1 MERDIKELD
10 RSIKESRTKS
20 KGAATLA
27 DKLAAQKEQRDLE
40 GQRDKKRRELFDR
53 QDEIQRKRDG
63 LIDELE
69 RQLKQ
74 EISVHIILSC
84 QWEIA

>member
-1 MERDIKELD
+1 MQKG
-10 RSIKESRTKS
+10 RSSNEHIFD
-20 KGAATLA
+20 AATLA
-27 DKLAAQKEQRDLE
+27 AQQEQRDLE
-40 GQRDKKRRELFDR
+40 GERDKRRRELFDR

-74 EISVHIILSC
+74 EISVSTVLTC
-84 QWEIA
+84 EWKLT

>member
-1 MERDIKELD
+1 LDRRIKET
-10 RSIKESRTKS
+10 RTKS

-27 DKLAAQKEQRDLE
+27 EKLAAQKEQRELE
-40 GQRDKKRRELFDR
+40 TQRDKKRRELFDR

-69 RQLKQ
+69 VQLKQ
-74 EISVHIILSC
+74 DISLSTVLTC
-84 QWEIA
+84 EWGLL